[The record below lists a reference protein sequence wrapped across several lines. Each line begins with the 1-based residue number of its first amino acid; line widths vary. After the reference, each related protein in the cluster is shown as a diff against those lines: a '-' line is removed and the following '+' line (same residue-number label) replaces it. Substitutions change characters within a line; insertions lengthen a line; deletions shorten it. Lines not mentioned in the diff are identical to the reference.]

1 MTCRPSVRA
10 MRRYAR
16 RLFSGH
22 YSISRRLEAQAWI
35 WECRWDK
42 RTCITIIHPDEI
54 AAKCMLQAALGAM
67 ASQPSLRD
75 SSVPDARRLRTAIA
89 QAKKAR
95 QEVNT

>member
-16 RLFSGH
+16 NLFTGH
-22 YSISRRLEAQAWI
+22 YAITKWRGRGLWV

-42 RTCITIIHPDEI
+42 HTWIAVNHPDET

-75 SSVPDARRLRTAIA
+75 SSVPDALRLRAAIA
-89 QAKKAR
+89 QAKKVR
-95 QEVNT
+95 QEVNR